1 MSKRHKAG
9 RAALG
14 LSCGSCFERLAGVFA
29 SRVASVPG
37 PPPDSATGFRNQ
49 QQRNLLLFKQ
59 LRKKPAA
66 KCSRLLTHIPV
77 NQCVAL
83 LQKSKRKSDQAPK
96 RTLRTSPGRSGALS
110 SECIASSSVK
120 TE

>member
-14 LSCGSCFERLAGVFA
+14 LSCGACFERLAGIFA
-29 SRVASVPG
+29 SRAASVAG
-37 PPPDSATGFRNQ
+37 PPPDSATGCRNQ
-49 QQRNLLLFKQ
+49 QQRNRLPLKQ

-66 KCSRLLTHIPV
+66 KCSRLFTYVTI
-77 NQCVAL
+77 NQRVTL